1 MKNRFAKL
9 KYHTERLL
17 HEDGSMFLQ
26 PLEIFRK
33 YKWEWLRPDILAG
46 LTVAIVL
53 LPQAIAYAM
62 IAELPPQTGL
72 YAAIVAAIVGS
83 LWGSSRHLHTGPT
96 NAASLLTLGILLQIV
111 EPGTPEFIAA
121 AGCLAVFVGLIR
133 LALGLAKLGVLVNFV
148 ADSVVIGFTAGA
160 GILISV
166 GQLRNLLNLDYQ
178 GTTAFLYNIQSVF
191 KHIPETHIPSLML
204 GLATLFLIILLR
216 MLAPKLPAPFIGMA
230 LAATTVA
237 VFNLDENGI
246 RVLGELPRSFP
257 SITIIPIYDM
267 TLLGKLSMGA
277 LAIAAIGLVEAMS
290 IARTIASKN
299 GQRLNNNQEFVGQG
313 LANIATGFLGG
324 YPVSGSFTRSIVNQ
338 KAGGITQ
345 LAGVFSGLWILVA
358 LLLLAPFARFLPL
371 TSLAAVLFVTA
382 WNMVDKNEIARIA
395 RSSRGDSVIMFSTL
409 GATLLLPLEF
419 AVLSGM
425 MVSFS
430 RHLLKTSTP
439 DVHEVVP
446 DSNFHHLLK
455 VRNRRQMC
463 PQMGLI
469 EIEGSLYF
477 GAVAHV
483 EEEIQ
488 RILRRSPGHVFLLM
502 RMHRVNHIDVS
513 GVHMLEAVVGQIRG
527 KGGDVYFDGV
537 RSRVLHM
544 MSVSGFLRF
553 LGHRN
558 ILRKADPIGFM
569 FHKVLHPGICIYECD
584 KRIFAE
590 CQALPKHD
598 ESVDYTEIARIAEI
612 PVHEVPVAAIKKM
625 LADNPDS
632 VQLLDVGE
640 NREFA
645 LIHISEATNLPLP
658 MLTSSEEKISR
669 DKQVILISRVGRRSI
684 LASHILNNMGYDNL
698 MVMHGGMLAWQAAG
712 YPTSIE

>member
-9 KYHTERLL
+9 KFHTERLL
-17 HEDGSMFLQ
+17 QEDGSMFLQ

-33 YKWEWLRPDILAG
+33 YKWEWLQPDILAG

-72 YAAIVAAIVGS
+72 YAAIVAAIVGA
-83 LWGSSRHLHTGPT
+83 LWSSSKHLHTGPT
-96 NAASLLTLGILLQIV
+96 NADSLLTLGILMQII
-111 EPGTPEFIAA
+111 EPGTPEFIVA
-121 AGCLAVFVGLIR
+121 AGCLAVLVGIIR
-133 LALGLAKLGVLVNFV
+133 LLLGLAKLGVLVNFV
-148 ADSVVIGFTAGA
+148 ADSVIIGFIAGA
-160 GILISV
+160 GILISA
-166 GQLRNLLNLDYQ
+166 GQLRNLLKLEYQSTTEFLDNIHNL
-178 GTTAFLYNIQSVF
+178 FI
-191 KHIPETHIPSLML
+191 HIPEAHMPSLLL
-204 GLATLFLIILLR
+204 GLATLFLIIILR
-216 MLAPKLPAPFIGMA
+216 MIVPKLPAPFIGMV
-230 LAATTVA
+230 AAAVTVA
-237 VFNLDENGI
+237 IFDLDGYGI

-257 SITIIPIYDM
+257 PLTALPILDM
-267 TLLGKLSMGA
+267 TLIGRLSTGA
-277 LAIAAIGLVEAMS
+277 LAISAIGLVEAMS
-290 IARTIASKN
+290 ISRTIAAQT
-299 GQRLNNNQEFVGQG
+299 GQRLNSNQEFVGQG
-313 LANIATGFLGG
+313 LANIASGFLGG
-324 YPVSGSFTRSIVNQ
+324 YPVSGSFTRSVVNHN
-338 KAGGITQ
+338 AGAVTQ
-345 LAGVFSGLWILVA
+345 LSSIFSGIWILIAV
-358 LLLLAPFARFLPL
+358 LLLAPLARFLPL
-371 TSLAAVLFVTA
+371 TSLAAVLLVTA
-382 WNMVDKNEIARIA
+382 WNMVDRKEIVRIA
-395 RSSRGDSVIMFSTL
+395 KSSRGDAVIMFSTL

-446 DSNFHHLLK
+446 DENYHHLLK

-488 RILRRSPGHVFLLM
+488 RILKRSPGHVFLLM

-513 GVHMLEAVVGQIRG
+513 GVHMLESVIRQIRD

-544 MSVSGFLRF
+544 MSVSGFMRF

-558 ILRKADPIGFM
+558 ILRKEDPIGFM

-598 ESVDYTEIARIAEI
+598 ESVDYNEIARIAEI
-612 PVHEVPVAAIKKM
+612 PVHEVPVATIKKM

-640 NREFA
+640 DREFA
-645 LIHISEATNLPLP
+645 LSHIAQATNLPLP
-658 MLTSSEEKISR
+658 MLTSSQDKISK

-684 LASHILNNMGYDNL
+684 LASHILHNMGFENI
-698 MVMHGGMLAWQAAG
+698 MIVHGGMLAWQAAG